1 MPLQDVREIYI
12 FIFMNIQEFEYNAE
26 RAADLL
32 KVLASRPR
40 LMVLCYLTG
49 GERSVGEIAALT
61 GLRMA
66 SVSQHLAVLRSEGVV
81 ERRRA
86 GTTVHYR
93 LRDPV
98 AHEVMAVLE
107 RAYCHGDTRTS
118 AALPPVRAA
127 ASQG

>member
-1 MPLQDVREIYI
+1 
-12 FIFMNIQEFEYNAE
+12 MNIQEFEYNAQQ
-26 RAADLL
+26 AADLL

-49 GERSVGEIAALT
+49 DERSVGEIAALT
-61 GLRMA
+61 GMRMA
-66 SVSQHLAVLRSEGVV
+66 AVSQHLAVLRSEGVV

-86 GTTVHYR
+86 GTTIHYR

-98 AHEVMAVLE
+98 AREVMAVLE
-107 RAYCHGDTRTS
+107 CAYCRGEPRAP

-127 ASQG
+127 ANQG